1 MVYINLRL
9 VYPSVLLYD
18 LNNSNNTFTRV
29 ADKIIMPS
37 QNELISLIKSRLAN
51 SFLTLPTINDWIWTA
66 ILLLIFSLIVIPLG
80 FKLKFLKAEIPEVSW
95 KVIFRLVLITLF
107 LPATAE
113 EVLFR
118 VLLLPHK
125 TEQASLVYQWISG
138 SISLILFIIYHPLN
152 ATLFI
157 RNARTTFTSFAFL
170 ASAAILGIF
179 CTIAY
184 LKSGSIYPPI
194 TLHWIFVLG
203 WLLGLGGYR
212 KLHSQSN

>member
-1 MVYINLRL
+1 MVYVNPRL

-18 LNNSNNTFTRV
+18 LNNSNNTFTGV
-29 ADKIIMPS
+29 AEKIIMPL
-37 QNELISLIKSRLAN
+37 QNELISLIKSRLTN
-51 SFLTLPTINDWIWTA
+51 SFLTLPTIDDWIWTA
-66 ILLLIFSLIVIPLG
+66 ILLVIFLLIVIPLG
-80 FKLKFLKAEIPEVSW
+80 FKLKLLKVEIPKVSW
-95 KVIFRLVLITLF
+95 RVIFRLILITLF

-113 EVLFR
+113 EVFFR

-125 TEQASLVYQWISG
+125 TEQASLAYQWISG

-157 RNARTTFTSFAFL
+157 RNARMTFSSFTFL
-170 ASAAILGIF
+170 TSAAILAIV

-184 LKSGSIYPPI
+184 LKSGSVYPSI

-203 WLLGLGGYR
+203 WLLRLGGYR
-212 KLHSQSN
+212 RLHNQSN